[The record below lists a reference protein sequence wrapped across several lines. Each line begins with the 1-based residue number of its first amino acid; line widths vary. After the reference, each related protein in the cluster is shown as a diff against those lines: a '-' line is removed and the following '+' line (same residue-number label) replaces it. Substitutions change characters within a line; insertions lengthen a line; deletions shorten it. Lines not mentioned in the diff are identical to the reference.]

1 VQIEI
6 PPPRPVVWPLRP
18 VESAQVETR
27 RLQGRVTV
35 TITHA
40 PLRGVNPEMLA
51 WWYGHVPGTM
61 EYAGSTYPR
70 YLVWHPLD
78 HISYEVVGGRRGDG
92 AVGPGTRLHIVE
104 ALGRDPNKILD
115 LHVTVEELGTDRAV
129 IARRVLGSAVV
140 RLGNEF
146 TADRVGA
153 GYRTTM
159 SLGEDTLLGRLL
171 LNRVARTRALPPA
184 KLRSWVR
191 HHVEEIGNLE
201 NFLPALQARETG
213 G

>member
-1 VQIEI
+1 
-6 PPPRPVVWPLRP
+6 
-18 VESAQVETR
+18 
-27 RLQGRVTV
+27 
-35 TITHA
+35 
-40 PLRGVNPEMLA
+40 
-51 WWYGHVPGTM
+51 
-61 EYAGSTYPR
+61 
-70 YLVWHPLD
+70 
-78 HISYEVVGGRRGDG
+78 
-92 AVGPGTRLHIVE
+92 LHIVE